1 LSLTTWAEKRPSPLK
16 ILPKASPPDTKK
28 DSAVKTVPQTTTRPS
43 QQTEVIPGSKKHDVS
58 FIINQMELGNF
69 HDELTFEK
77 QELIIDQILLDCA
90 FYATTVPRT
99 FKQAQKSVSW
109 VNWQAAIKEELDNLA
124 AMKVWSIRK
133 VPTGRRP
140 LKGRWVFAEK
150 TNDEG
155 EVIRFKARYVA
166 KGFTQVIGLDYES
179 TFAPTATFVSMRLIL
194 TMAAKFNWE
203 VYSFDFVAAYL
214 NAPIDEEVWV
224 EAPEGLDVKPGEAML
239 LHKALYGTKQ
249 AARCWWLHL
258 KNVLESLGFEVSQ
271 YDNSLYTVKHKE
283 HRGVVWVHVDD
294 GIVTGSSRKL
304 IKALKDGLKGLLKIK
319 WSDGLNSIVGLEVKR
334 SDKGFSLR
342 QPKLINQILN
352 AHWDGQFTHKTPLP
366 TSLELITDPCGDK
379 SKSTEYLSIIGSLSY
394 LAVGSRPD
402 IAFAVNLLA
411 RFSAQPGTNHWKGLR
426 HLIGYLAD
434 SRDLSLNLFPDDL
447 PKPLKCFCDAS
458 WGGEFAKST
467 YGVIVTFFG
476 CPVLWT
482 SRRFATIA
490 ASTCQA
496 EYMALGVG
504 TRQVLWVR
512 HLVTDILKQSF
523 TGALHCDNQAAIWVS
538 TDDSANK
545 RVRHVEREYYL
556 TNQALHEKKTELMW
570 VPTK

>member
-1 LSLTTWAEKRPSPLK
+1 
-16 ILPKASPPDTKK
+16 
-28 DSAVKTVPQTTTRPS
+28 
-43 QQTEVIPGSKKHDVS
+43 
-58 FIINQMELGNF
+58 
-69 HDELTFEK
+69 
-77 QELIIDQILLDCA
+77 
-90 FYATTVPRT
+90 
-99 FKQAQKSVSW
+99 
-109 VNWQAAIKEELDNLA
+109 
-124 AMKVWSIRK
+124 
-133 VPTGRRP
+133 
-140 LKGRWVFAEK
+140 
-150 TNDEG
+150 
-155 EVIRFKARYVA
+155 VIRFKARYVA

-194 TMAAKFNWE
+194 TMAAKFNWP

-224 EAPEGLDVKPGEAML
+224 EAPEGLKVKPGEAML

-258 KNVLESLGFEVSQ
+258 KNVLESLGFEASQ
-271 YDNSLYTVKHKE
+271 YDNSLYTIKHRDQK
-283 HRGVVWVHVDD
+283 GVVWVHVDD
-294 GIVTGSSRKL
+294 GIVTGSSTEL
-304 IKALKDGLKGLLKIK
+304 LKSLEDGLKGMLKIK
-319 WSDGLNSIVGLEVKR
+319 WTDGLNSIVGLEVRR
-334 SDKGFSLR
+334 SEKGFSLR
-342 QPKLINQILN
+342 QPKLINQILDT
-352 AHWDGQFTHKTPLP
+352 HWDGCTTHKTPLP
-366 TSLELITDPCGDK
+366 TSLELITDPSGDK
-379 SKSTEYLSIIGSLSY
+379 NTSTQYLSIIGSLSY

-411 RFSAQPGTNHWKGLR
+411 RFSAQPGTNHWKGVK

-434 SRDLSLNLFPDDL
+434 SRDLYLNLFPDDL

-458 WGGEFAKST
+458 WGGKFAKST
-467 YGVIVTFFG
+467 YGIVVTFFG

-512 HLVTDILKQSF
+512 HLLTDILKHSF
-523 TGALHCDNQAAIWVS
+523 TGLLHCDNQAAIRVS

-570 VPTK
+570 VPTKEQLADMFTKALSREPFESFRGRIMSGS